1 MTYGVNWTIEQ
12 TFHTE
17 LLVILFFQTVLHF
30 LFSTQFTFNYIPT
43 HTLTIKHGYHSFSIH
58 FCGDGTPGTRRCY
71 PSLASSTP
79 SSTFCTWTPSC
90 SSPLHSHSSQHHWL
104 PRNPCAVCNF
114 TPSWQYSCSTLH
126 LGTATEWRL
135 HADMYT
141 TRAFISIFSGT
152 AGLAWHPINSWKR
165 NASTHSS

>member
-1 MTYGVNWTIEQ
+1 MNWTNEQ

-30 LFSTQFTFNYIPT
+30 YFSLNLHLTTFL
-43 HTLTIKHGYHSFSIH
+43 HIH
-58 FCGDGTPGTRRCY
+58 WQSNMATTPSPSTFVEMEPLAPDVAT

-135 HADMYT
+135 HADMYI
-141 TRAFISIFSGT
+141 TRAFISIFSST